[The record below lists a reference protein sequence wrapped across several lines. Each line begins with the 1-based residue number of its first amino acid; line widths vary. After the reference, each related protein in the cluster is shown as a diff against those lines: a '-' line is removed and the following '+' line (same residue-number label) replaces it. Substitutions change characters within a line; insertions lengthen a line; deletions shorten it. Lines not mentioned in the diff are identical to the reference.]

1 MGKNVHQFIDTD
13 IPRIHEVIQSVTL
26 NGNRINLKSMNEMLY
41 EQLTKIK
48 QTHSTSSSNEGEIE
62 GSKPKVNNSEN
73 AIHLTQ
79 EQKSCKNE
87 TTSAKCVKCNRNV
100 ISRGVYCSQ
109 GLHWVHYVCDKLT
122 MC

>member
-1 MGKNVHQFIDTD
+1 
-13 IPRIHEVIQSVTL
+13 
-26 NGNRINLKSMNEMLY
+26 MLY

-48 QTHSTSSSNEGEIE
+48 QTHITSSSNEGEIE

-87 TTSAKCVKCNRNV
+87 TTSAKCVKCNEMSYLEACIALRDYIGYIMYV
-100 ISRGVYCSQ
+100 INSQ
-109 GLHWVHYVCDKLT
+109 CVKYRILKQQILT
-122 MC
+122 KIMCVRRVT

>member
-1 MGKNVHQFIDTD
+1 VCITRVNTD
-13 IPRIHEVIQSVTL
+13 DLADYKTFLI
-26 NGNRINLKSMNEMLY
+26 
-41 EQLTKIK
+41 
-48 QTHSTSSSNEGEIE
+48 EGEIE